1 MPDLPSTDE
10 ASRGASGQLVDSL
23 VEKGVLSEDQAD
35 QIRRRVRRTG
45 VPITQAILNL
55 GYVSEEQVYRTL
67 ADNAGLDF
75 VDLSEIK
82 PNDAAVEQT
91 PAKVAF
97 HYKMI
102 PIERTRSAL
111 RAAFAN
117 PPGIRDRENLRL
129 LLGVRIEPVIATPS
143 SVRQMLKTVYG
154 LGAETVLQIRQ
165 DRNLQDRAGETI
177 SYDGVLGQDLGDD
190 EETASIIRLVN
201 QILLEALEVNATDIH
216 VEPTPQDVKLRYRI
230 DGMLRDVPTPPGIR
244 ELHEAVVTRLK
255 IMADLNI
262 AEKRLPHDGR
272 IRVRIVEEQ
281 FDLRVSI
288 LPTRFGETLCLRI
301 LNRAAIFMEMDQ
313 LGMNPVQLAILNQ
326 LVNLPHGI
334 VLVTG
339 PTGSGK
345 TTTLYAALA
354 KTRSETPERKIITVE
369 DPVEY
374 ELDGTTQIQIRANI
388 GLTFAAGLRS
398 ILRHDPDIIL
408 VGEIRDA
415 ETADIAIRSS
425 LTGHLVLSTLHTNDS
440 VGAINRLVDMGVE
453 PYLVAASVSA
463 SLAQRLVRRI
473 CPHCKEED
481 PDIGERVREDMARS
495 LGVEEA
501 EVLAYRGA
509 GCGEC
514 NQSGYRGRVA
524 ILEIFLLDDEIQ
536 DMVSAHS
543 PSADLRR
550 AALAKGMRTLRDSGW
565 EKVQAGATSVAE
577 VNRITGNLLL
587 TYDVGSEE
595 IEKAKEQQARAEEK
609 QDEPS
614 EE

>member
-1 MPDLPSTDE
+1 MPEMPAAQAESP
-10 ASRGASGQLVDSL
+10 GASARLLEALVDK
-23 VEKGVLSEDQAD
+23 EIITQEQAD
-35 QIRRRVRRTG
+35 QIRRRTRRTG
-45 VPITQAILNL
+45 TGVVPAIFNL
-55 GYVSEEQVYRTL
+55 GLASEEDVYRVM
-67 ADNAGLDF
+67 ADNAGVDF
-75 VDLSEIK
+75 VDLQTVEVEDK
-82 PNDAAVEQT
+82 AVEET

-102 PIERTRSAL
+102 PLERSRSAL
-111 RAAFAN
+111 RAAFAA
-117 PPGIRDRENLRL
+117 PPGMRDRENLRL
-129 LLGVRIEPVIATPS
+129 LLGVRIDPVVATPS
-143 SVRQMLKTVYG
+143 SVRQTLKRIYG

-165 DRNLQDRAGETI
+165 DRSLQQRASQTV
-177 SYDGVLGQDLGDD
+177 SYDGVLGQDLADD
-190 EETASIIRLVN
+190 EESASIIRLVN

-216 VEPTPQDVKLRYRI
+216 MEPMPKDVKLRYRI

-244 ELHEAVVTRLK
+244 ELHESVVTRMK

-272 IRVRIVEEQ
+272 IRVRIGDEQ

-301 LNRAAIFMEMDQ
+301 LNRAAIFLEMDQ
-313 LGMNPVQLAILNQ
+313 LGLNPKQLVLLNR

-354 KTRSETPERKIITVE
+354 KTRTDNPDRKIITVE

-374 ELDGTTQIQIRANI
+374 ELEGTTQIQIRSDI

-408 VGEIRDA
+408 VGEIRDS
-415 ETADIAIRSS
+415 ETAEIAIRSS

-453 PYLVAASVSA
+453 PYLVASSVSA
-463 SLAQRLVRRI
+463 SMAQRLVRRI
-473 CPHCKEED
+473 CPHCKTED
-481 PDIGERVREDMARS
+481 VDIAERVRTDMARA
-495 LGVEEA
+495 LEIEESD
-501 EVLAYRGA
+501 VRAYKGT
-509 GCGEC
+509 GCNEC

-524 ILEIFLLDDEIQ
+524 ILEIFLLDEEIQ
-536 DMVSAHS
+536 DMVSAHA
-543 PSADLRR
+543 PTADLRR
-550 AALAKGMRTLRDSGW
+550 KARDKGMRTLRDAGW
-565 EKVQAGATSVAE
+565 EKVAAGLTSVSE
-577 VNRITGNLLL
+577 VTRITGNLLL
-587 TYDVGSEE
+587 TYEVAEDE
-595 IEKAKEQQARAEEK
+595 AKQAG
-609 QDEPS
+609 DEPQPVK
-614 EE
+614 

>member
-1 MPDLPSTDE
+1 MTDTPAQSQE
-10 ASRGASGQLVDSL
+10 SAAATARLLDTLVDR
-23 VEKGVLSEDQAD
+23 GIITEDSAGQV
-35 QIRRRVRRTG
+35 RRRAKRTG
-45 VPITQAILNL
+45 AGIIDAIFNL
-55 GYVSEEQVYRTL
+55 GLASEEDVYRTL
-67 ADNAGLDF
+67 ADEAGLEF
-75 VDLSEIK
+75 VDLQTAEIQD
-82 PNDAAVEQT
+82 NAVETT

-102 PIERTRSAL
+102 PLVRSRSSL
-111 RAAFAN
+111 RAAFAS
-117 PPGIRDRENLRL
+117 PPGVRERENLRL
-129 LLGVRIEPVIATPS
+129 LLGVRIEPAVATPS
-143 SVRQMLKTVYG
+143 AVRQALKRVYG

-165 DRNLQDRAGETI
+165 DRTLQQRASQGV
-177 SYDGVLGQDLGDD
+177 SYDGVLGQDLADD

-216 VEPTPQDVKLRYRI
+216 VEPMPQDVKLRYRI

-244 ELHEAVVTRLK
+244 ELHESLVTRLK

-272 IRVRIVEEQ
+272 IRVRIGEEQ

-301 LNRAAIFMEMDQ
+301 LNRSAIFLEMDQ
-313 LGMNPVQLAILNQ
+313 LGLNPRQMALLNQ

-354 KTRSETPERKIITVE
+354 KTRSDNPERKIITVE

-374 ELDGTTQIQIRANI
+374 ELEGTTQIQIRSMI

-408 VGEIRDA
+408 VGEIRDG

-440 VGAINRLVDMGVE
+440 VGAVNRLVDMGIE
-453 PYLVAASVSA
+453 PYLVSASVSA
-463 SLAQRLVRRI
+463 SIAQRLLRRI
-473 CPHCKEED
+473 CPHCKTED
-481 PDIGERVREDMARS
+481 TDLSEGVRADMAQALNIDKS
-495 LGVEEA
+495 
-501 EVLAYRGA
+501 EVRAFKGA
-509 GCGEC
+509 GCNEC
-514 NQSGYRGRVA
+514 NQSGFRGRVA
-524 ILEIFLLDDEIQ
+524 ILEIFLLDEEIQ
-536 DMVSAHS
+536 DMVSAHA
-543 PSADLRR
+543 PTADLRR
-550 AALAKGMRTLRDSGW
+550 KARAKGMRTLRDAGW
-565 EKVQAGATSVAE
+565 EKVAAGATSIDE
-577 VNRITGNLLL
+577 VTRITGNLQLS
-587 TYDVGSEE
+587 YDT
-595 IEKAKEQQARAEEK
+595 
-609 QDEPS
+609 DEDDKG
-614 EE
+614 